1 MIGIEQWFPIS
12 LSIQVTLW
20 VKKKKLQET
29 SFAVQW
35 LRLCTSSAGVSSIP
49 GQGTKIPHA
58 VDHDQKTKKKTQFW
72 ALLLITESKYLAGGV
87 QGDPDVLT

>member
-12 LSIQVTLW
+12 LSIQVTLY
-20 VKKKKLQET
+20 VKKKKKLQET

-35 LRLCTSSAGVSSIP
+35 LRLCTSSAGGVSSIP

-58 VDHDQKTKKKTQFW
+58 VDHDQKTKEKNPILSLTSVYKIQIPGW
-72 ALLLITESKYLAGGV
+72 GSKGALTC
-87 QGDPDVLT
+87 